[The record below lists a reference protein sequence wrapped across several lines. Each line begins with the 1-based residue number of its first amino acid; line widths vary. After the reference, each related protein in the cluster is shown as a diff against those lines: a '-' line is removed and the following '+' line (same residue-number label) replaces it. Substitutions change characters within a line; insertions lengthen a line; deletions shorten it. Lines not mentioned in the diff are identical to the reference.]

1 MNVFIRFPNEN
12 FFSGKLSSLLLDS
25 PQKRHRTHLIRL
37 YELPLHH
44 VSVKLI
50 SYLPK
55 STISSPL
62 SSTDEKPLK
71 RTHAYIAVI
80 KTHREHKRKHASVCA
95 PRWTE
100 PFKTSDANQRT
111 PLLLYL
117 YRSKKVS
124 SAAVL
129 QQLNSWE
136 TFNSL
141 ENTHIFFELTKIMI
155 GYFLSFIYCKID
167 GVWGAEK
174 RPHTAEMTRCILSNL
189 LGGHVPRLSLLPLF
203 HF

>member
-1 MNVFIRFPNEN
+1 MLLPPNNFFLLKKTPISRPKSNKGLFSVASYAVCIKGNQGFPTEERAQGNAGMNVFIRFPNEN

-50 SYLPK
+50 SYQPK

-111 PLLLYL
+111 PYYSTWTGL
-117 YRSKKVS
+117 RKCPQ
-124 SAAVL
+124 L
-129 QQLNSWE
+129 Q
-136 TFNSL
+136 
-141 ENTHIFFELTKIMI
+141 
-155 GYFLSFIYCKID
+155 YC
-167 GVWGAEK
+167 
-174 RPHTAEMTRCILSNL
+174 NN
-189 LGGHVPRLSLLPLF
+189 
-203 HF
+203 

>member
-1 MNVFIRFPNEN
+1 M
-12 FFSGKLSSLLLDS
+12 
-25 PQKRHRTHLIRL
+25 
-37 YELPLHH
+37 
-44 VSVKLI
+44 SVKLI

-55 STISSPL
+55 SSISSPL

-111 PLLLYL
+111 PYYL
-117 YRSKKVS
+117 NRFKKVS

-129 QQLNSWE
+129 QQLNYWE
-136 TFNSL
+136 TFNDL
-141 ENTHIFFELTKIMI
+141 ENTDIFFELTKIMI
-155 GYFLSFIYCKID
+155 GYSFIYCKID